1 MDATKADSAVRDDR
15 FVMLT
20 RERIEAA
27 TAAGH
32 WPNRTACDY
41 LDEALRDYPD
51 KVFVTDYKTE
61 TGVRTTLSYRDI
73 DRISRRIGAGLAA
86 HGIEKGDVV
95 AFQLPNWW
103 EFAALHL
110 ACVRIGAISNPLMP
124 IFRARELEFMLSF
137 AETRALFIPRIFRGF
152 EYEPMIESLRGK
164 LPRLDHVF
172 VLGSEGENGFGP
184 TFVEERWED
193 EIDTRALFDE
203 RRVDPNEVIEI
214 CYTSG
219 TTGQPKGVMHTSN
232 TLAACAGLGPDR
244 LALPADTVVLMASPL
259 AHQTGYLYGFLLPLR
274 LGARTVLQDL
284 WNAETAARIIHD
296 ERVTFTMGATPFLAD
311 LAHTDALER
320 YPTTSLRTFVTAGAP
335 GSPGAGCRR
344 RPQRLGTNVAAGW
357 GMTENGLVDL
367 HPSERPAGEGL
378 RFRRGAVGRDGG
390 AGGGRGGQVGPAR
403 RIRRFAGAG
412 GRELRRLSQAAG
424 SLRHGRG
431 RVVRHR
437 RHRVDGRERLHP
449 HHQPRQG
456 HHHPRRRERAG
467 RRGGG
472 AALPARRGAR
482 CGDRRDARPADGR
495 ARLPLHHPASRRVAR
510 LRVDAALSRRG
521 SSSPSSTGRSGS
533 RSSTR
538 CRAPRVARSRSS
550 SCARSPPP
558 SGRNRRGRRKEAGAR
573 LARGPRPGR
582 SPRAGRRAP
591 WPPAGRSNRTRTAA
605 PRLRGPG
612 RWLAGAGARSGPPP
626 PSARRKSD

>member
-1 MDATKADSAVRDDR
+1 MDATKAGSVVRDDR

-51 KVFVTDYKTE
+51 KIFVTDYKTE
-61 TGVRTTLSYRDI
+61 TGTRTTLSYRDI
-73 DRISRRIGAGLAA
+73 DRLSRRIGAGLAA

-152 EYEPMIESLRGK
+152 EYEPMIEGLRGK

-184 TFVEERWED
+184 TFVAERWED

-232 TLAACAGLGPDR
+232 TLAACVGLGPDR
-244 LALPADTVVLMASPL
+244 LALPSDTVVLMASPL

-274 LGARTVLQDL
+274 LGARTVLQDI

-335 GSPGAGCRR
+335 VPRVLVQTAA
-344 RPQRLGTNVAAGW
+344 QRLGTNVAAGW
-357 GMTENGLVDL
+357 GMTENGLVTCTLPSDPPEKVFGSDGGPWGGMEVRVVDEEGKSAPPGVSGDL
-367 HPSERPAGEGL
+367 QA
-378 RFRRGAVGRDGG
+378 RGAANFVGYLKRPEAFGTDEEGWFDTG
-390 AGGGRGGQVGPAR
+390 DIASMDESGYIRITSRAKDIIIRGGENVPVVEVE
-403 RIRRFAGAG
+403 
-412 GRELRRLSQAAG
+412 ELLY
-424 SLRHGRG
+424 RHGAVRDAAIVAMPDPRMGERG
-431 RVVRHR
+431 CLFITLRPGESLDFESMQRYL
-437 RHRVDGRERLHP
+437 GEQQLAKQYWPERLEIVDEM
-449 HHQPRQG
+449 PR
-456 HHHPRRRERAG
+456 
-467 RRGGG
+467 
-472 AALPARRGAR
+472 
-482 CGDRRDARPADGR
+482 
-495 ARLPLHHPASRRVAR
+495 
-510 LRVDAALSRRG
+510 
-521 SSSPSSTGRSGS
+521 T
-533 RSSTR
+533 
-538 CRAPRVARSRSS
+538 
-550 SCARSPPP
+550 P
-558 SGRNRRGRRKEAGAR
+558 SGKIQKFKLRAIA
-573 LARGPRPGR
+573 AAFGPE
-582 SPRAGRRAP
+582 
-591 WPPAGRSNRTRTAA
+591 
-605 PRLRGPG
+605 
-612 RWLAGAGARSGPPP
+612 
-626 PSARRKSD
+626 

>member
-1 MDATKADSAVRDDR
+1 MDATKAGSAVRDDR

-124 IFRARELEFMLSF
+124 IFRARELEFMLAF

-232 TLAACAGLGPDR
+232 TLAACVGLGPDR
-244 LALPADTVVLMASPL
+244 LALPSDTVVLMASPL

-274 LGARTVLQDL
+274 LGARTVLQDI

-311 LAHTDALER
+311 LTHTDALER

-335 GSPGAGCRR
+335 VPRVLVQTAA
-344 RPQRLGTNVAAGW
+344 QRLGTNVAAGW
-357 GMTENGLVDL
+357 GMTENGLVTCTLPGDPPEKVFGSDGGPWGGMEVRVVDEEGKPAPPGVSGDL
-367 HPSERPAGEGL
+367 QA
-378 RFRRGAVGRDGG
+378 RGAANFVGYLKRPEAFGTDEEGWFDTG
-390 AGGGRGGQVGPAR
+390 DIASMDESGYIRITSRAKDIIIRGGENVPVVEVE
-403 RIRRFAGAG
+403 
-412 GRELRRLSQAAG
+412 ELLY
-424 SLRHGRG
+424 
-431 RVVRHR
+431 RHR
-437 RHRVDGRERLHP
+437 AVRDAAIVAMPDPRMGERGCLFITLRPGESLDFESMQRYLEEKQLAKQYWPERLEIIDEM
-449 HHQPRQG
+449 PR
-456 HHHPRRRERAG
+456 
-467 RRGGG
+467 
-472 AALPARRGAR
+472 
-482 CGDRRDARPADGR
+482 
-495 ARLPLHHPASRRVAR
+495 
-510 LRVDAALSRRG
+510 
-521 SSSPSSTGRSGS
+521 T
-533 RSSTR
+533 
-538 CRAPRVARSRSS
+538 
-550 SCARSPPP
+550 P
-558 SGRNRRGRRKEAGAR
+558 SGKIQKFKLREIAA
-573 LARGPRPGR
+573 AFGPE
-582 SPRAGRRAP
+582 
-591 WPPAGRSNRTRTAA
+591 
-605 PRLRGPG
+605 
-612 RWLAGAGARSGPPP
+612 
-626 PSARRKSD
+626 

>member
-274 LGARTVLQDL
+274 LGARTVLQDI

-311 LAHTDALER
+311 LTHTDALER

-335 GSPGAGCRR
+335 VPRVLVQTAA
-344 RPQRLGTNVAAGW
+344 QRLGTNVAAGW
-357 GMTENGLVDL
+357 GMTENGLVTCTLPSDPPEKVFGSDGGPWGGMEVRVVDEEGKPAPPGVSGDL
-367 HPSERPAGEGL
+367 QA
-378 RFRRGAVGRDGG
+378 RGAANFVGYLKRPEAFGTDEEGWFDTG
-390 AGGGRGGQVGPAR
+390 DIASMDESGYIRITSRAKDIIIRGGENVPVVEVE
-403 RIRRFAGAG
+403 
-412 GRELRRLSQAAG
+412 ELLY
-424 SLRHGRG
+424 RHGAVRDAAIVAMPDPRMGERG
-431 RVVRHR
+431 CLFITLRPGESLDFESMQRYL
-437 RHRVDGRERLHP
+437 GEQQLAKQYWPERLEIIDEM
-449 HHQPRQG
+449 PR
-456 HHHPRRRERAG
+456 
-467 RRGGG
+467 
-472 AALPARRGAR
+472 
-482 CGDRRDARPADGR
+482 
-495 ARLPLHHPASRRVAR
+495 
-510 LRVDAALSRRG
+510 
-521 SSSPSSTGRSGS
+521 T
-533 RSSTR
+533 
-538 CRAPRVARSRSS
+538 
-550 SCARSPPP
+550 P
-558 SGRNRRGRRKEAGAR
+558 SGKIQKFKLRAIA
-573 LARGPRPGR
+573 AAFGPE
-582 SPRAGRRAP
+582 
-591 WPPAGRSNRTRTAA
+591 
-605 PRLRGPG
+605 
-612 RWLAGAGARSGPPP
+612 
-626 PSARRKSD
+626 

>member
-152 EYEPMIESLRGK
+152 EHEPMIESLRGK

-259 AHQTGYLYGFLLPLR
+259 AHQTGYLYGFLLPIR
-274 LGARTVLQDL
+274 LGARTVLQDI

-335 GSPGAGCRR
+335 VPRVLVQTAA
-344 RPQRLGTNVAAGW
+344 QRLGTNVAAGW
-357 GMTENGLVDL
+357 GMTENGLVTCTLPSDPPEKVFGSDGGPWGGMEVRVVDEEGKPAPPGVSGDL
-367 HPSERPAGEGL
+367 QA
-378 RFRRGAVGRDGG
+378 RGAANFVGYLKRPEAFGTDEEGWFDTG
-390 AGGGRGGQVGPAR
+390 DIASMDESGYIRITSRAKDIIIRGGENVPVVEVE
-403 RIRRFAGAG
+403 
-412 GRELRRLSQAAG
+412 ELLY
-424 SLRHGRG
+424 RHGAVRDAAIVAMPDPRMGERG
-431 RVVRHR
+431 CLFITLRPGESLDFESMQRYL
-437 RHRVDGRERLHP
+437 GEQQLAKQYWPERLEIVDEM
-449 HHQPRQG
+449 PR
-456 HHHPRRRERAG
+456 
-467 RRGGG
+467 
-472 AALPARRGAR
+472 
-482 CGDRRDARPADGR
+482 
-495 ARLPLHHPASRRVAR
+495 
-510 LRVDAALSRRG
+510 
-521 SSSPSSTGRSGS
+521 T
-533 RSSTR
+533 
-538 CRAPRVARSRSS
+538 
-550 SCARSPPP
+550 P
-558 SGRNRRGRRKEAGAR
+558 SGKIQKFKLRAIA
-573 LARGPRPGR
+573 AAFGPE
-582 SPRAGRRAP
+582 
-591 WPPAGRSNRTRTAA
+591 
-605 PRLRGPG
+605 
-612 RWLAGAGARSGPPP
+612 
-626 PSARRKSD
+626 

>member
-1 MDATKADSAVRDDR
+1 MDATKAGSAVRDDR

-259 AHQTGYLYGFLLPLR
+259 AHQTGYLYGFLLPIR
-274 LGARTVLQDL
+274 LGARTVLQDI

-335 GSPGAGCRR
+335 VPRVLVQTAA
-344 RPQRLGTNVAAGW
+344 QRLGTNVAAGW
-357 GMTENGLVDL
+357 GMTENGLVTCTLPSDPPEKVFGSDGGPWGGMEVRVVDEEGKSAPPGVSGDL
-367 HPSERPAGEGL
+367 QA
-378 RFRRGAVGRDGG
+378 RGAANFVGYLKRPEAFGTDEEGWFDTG
-390 AGGGRGGQVGPAR
+390 DIASMDESGYIRITSRAKDIIIRGGENVPVVEVE
-403 RIRRFAGAG
+403 
-412 GRELRRLSQAAG
+412 ELLY
-424 SLRHGRG
+424 RHGAVRDAAIVAMPDPRMGERG
-431 RVVRHR
+431 CLFITLRPGESLDFESMQRYL
-437 RHRVDGRERLHP
+437 GEQQLAKQYWPERLEIIDEM
-449 HHQPRQG
+449 PR
-456 HHHPRRRERAG
+456 
-467 RRGGG
+467 
-472 AALPARRGAR
+472 
-482 CGDRRDARPADGR
+482 
-495 ARLPLHHPASRRVAR
+495 
-510 LRVDAALSRRG
+510 
-521 SSSPSSTGRSGS
+521 T
-533 RSSTR
+533 
-538 CRAPRVARSRSS
+538 
-550 SCARSPPP
+550 P
-558 SGRNRRGRRKEAGAR
+558 SGKIQKFKLRAIA
-573 LARGPRPGR
+573 AAFGPE
-582 SPRAGRRAP
+582 
-591 WPPAGRSNRTRTAA
+591 
-605 PRLRGPG
+605 
-612 RWLAGAGARSGPPP
+612 
-626 PSARRKSD
+626 